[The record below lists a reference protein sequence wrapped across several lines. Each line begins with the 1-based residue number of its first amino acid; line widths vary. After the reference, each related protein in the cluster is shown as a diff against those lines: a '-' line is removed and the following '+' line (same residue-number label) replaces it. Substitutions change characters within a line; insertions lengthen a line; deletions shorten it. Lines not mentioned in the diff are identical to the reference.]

1 MERRAVLL
9 NAVPLCVGAV
19 LTVMS
24 TANAMLSLRT
34 GMLFSLLIIHLAGL
48 IAVSV
53 IVLVRREKAQPGRLP
68 FYYYMGGVVGV
79 ATVVSSNYAF
89 SMIGASLSVAVM
101 LLGQTLFSVAADAAG
116 LLGRKRY
123 PLTLR
128 SIPGIA
134 LVLAGVAVMA
144 GDWKA
149 NAPAMLAALIAGA
162 TPGLSFILNSEL
174 GRRKG
179 VFKSTWV
186 NYIAGI
192 STTLLILAVVRPVL
206 DFHAAV
212 SAGPVLL
219 LGGGLLGVVVVASM
233 NMVFPRISALS
244 AALLMFCGQ
253 GMSGIVV
260 DAISQGSFDVR
271 KLAGTAVVL
280 GGLVVNAVLTRKRD
294 PEPQASL

>member
-1 MERRAVLL
+1 
-9 NAVPLCVGAV
+9 
-19 LTVMS
+19 
-24 TANAMLSLRT
+24 
-34 GMLFSLLIIHLAGL
+34 
-48 IAVSV
+48 
-53 IVLVRREKAQPGRLP
+53 
-68 FYYYMGGVVGV
+68 
-79 ATVVSSNYAF
+79 
-89 SMIGASLSVAVM
+89 
-101 LLGQTLFSVAADAAG
+101 
-116 LLGRKRY
+116 
-123 PLTLR
+123 
-128 SIPGIA
+128 
-134 LVLAGVAVMA
+134 MA

-260 DAISQGSFDVR
+260 DAISQGSFNVR
-271 KLAGTAVVL
+271 KLFGTAVVL